1 MRKNKNI
8 LKKGMILA
16 AVSTMVVTM
25 APAIPAYAYGEA
37 DSKTG
42 QAAFNAATTGSADYQ
57 SWLTGTWQGGTQ
69 DFANTNQIA
78 LTPGSTANDLG
89 FAWYSKTKGTPA
101 VMVWKDGSKAG
112 AQIVKGTAT
121 DISAENWQGEVY
133 AASNK
138 VSINGFFEPDT
149 KYVYQYTDN
158 YSDNGDT
165 VWSAEYT
172 YTTHATDTFSV
183 ILTGDPQIGASGSKS
198 DKDANDMSIAQDAY
212 NWNKTMQKAME
223 IDPDASFLLSAGDQ
237 INESNA
243 GSEETKKTRESEYA
257 GFLYP
262 SVLRNLPLASSI
274 GNHESK
280 GTDYKYH
287 YNNPNTE
294 DNLGATN
301 SGSDYYFSYGD
312 VLYIVLNSNN
322 RNAAEHSKLMEKAI
336 KSTPNAKWKVV
347 AFHHD
352 IYGSGQPHSD
362 FDGANL
368 RTIFAPL
375 MDKYDID
382 VCLTG
387 HDHSYARTYQI
398 IDGTAIEYGQDSAT
412 NPEGTLYIAA
422 GSASGSKFYNLAT
435 QKQYY
440 IAERSNNQLP
450 TYSTIDFSDQA
461 FTIKTFDYTGAEYA
475 KPFTIK
481 KESQKDSAQQLIKKA
496 EGLSSSVYSEESLKK
511 VDDAVKVLKEIV
523 ASTSKDKGAEKLS
536 VLYDKTNNADNAKD
550 PLNYYGY
557 AQGEFASKLGDTTT
571 TTLRA
576 GFSSLLD
583 KTLLPDLTTKIP
595 AATYDTA
602 YANLKKA
609 IDNVEYKVVS
619 SYGDDDLD
627 LDDGEPAAKTTVKKA
642 ALTIKKGKKSIAG
655 KTVKLKKGKSFKII
669 TKRTNTKKKVT
680 YKSSN
685 KKYVKVSAAGKV
697 TAKKYTKKTVT
708 ITVKAGTLKKTFKV
722 KVTR

>member
-1 MRKNKNI
+1 MKRMNRVI
-8 LKKGMILA
+8 AFSALA
-16 AVSTMVVTM
+16 ALSLTLNPIQ
-25 APAIPAYAYGEA
+25 AGAYGETTEKSTLTA
-37 DSKTG
+37 DTKAVSEYQTWKDSTWTG
-42 QAAFNAATTGSADYQ
+42 KESIDSGK
-57 SWLTGTWQGGTQ
+57 
-69 DFANTNQIA
+69 IV
-78 LTPGSTANDLG
+78 LTPGATEKDLN
-89 FAWYSKTKGTPA
+89 FCWYSKTKGLA
-101 VMVWKDGSKAG
+101 KVKLGKKEDLSDAKVYDGT
-112 AQIVKGTAT
+112 VT
-121 DISAENWQGEVY
+121 DINRSNSVETY
-133 AASNK
+133 KASNK
-138 VSINGFFEPDT
+138 VSIKGALEKNTTYYYSYSNDGTTWSKAEKYQT
-149 KYVYQYTDN
+149 KD
-158 YSDNGDT
+158 
-165 VWSAEYT
+165 
-172 YTTHATDTFSV
+172 FSSYKIWLV
-183 ILTGDPQIGASGSKS
+183 GDPQVGASGSEGQGTI
-198 DKDANDMSIAQDAY
+198 DDVNIAVDTY
-212 NWNKTMQKAME
+212 NWNKTLEMAKKK
-223 IDPDASFLLSAGDQ
+223 DGDASFVLSVGDQ
-237 INESNA
+237 IDYAAADEA
-243 GSEETKKTRESEYA
+243 DTKNVRESEYA

-336 KSTPNAKWKVV
+336 KSAPNAKWKVV

-481 KESQKDSAQQLIKKA
+481 KESAQQLIKKA

>member
-1 MRKNKNI
+1 MKRMNRVI
-8 LKKGMILA
+8 AFSALA
-16 AVSTMVVTM
+16 ALSLTLNPIQ
-25 APAIPAYAYGEA
+25 AGAYGETTEKSTLTA
-37 DSKTG
+37 DTKAVSEYQTWKDSTWTG
-42 QAAFNAATTGSADYQ
+42 KESIDSGK
-57 SWLTGTWQGGTQ
+57 
-69 DFANTNQIA
+69 IV
-78 LTPGSTANDLG
+78 LTPGATEKDLN
-89 FAWYSKTKGTPA
+89 FCWYSKTKGLA
-101 VMVWKDGSKAG
+101 KVKLGKKEDLSDAKVYDGT
-112 AQIVKGTAT
+112 VT
-121 DISAENWQGEVY
+121 DINRSNSVETY
-133 AASNK
+133 KASNK
-138 VSINGFFEPDT
+138 VSIKGALEKNTTYYYSYSNDGTTWSKAEKYQT
-149 KYVYQYTDN
+149 KD
-158 YSDNGDT
+158 
-165 VWSAEYT
+165 
-172 YTTHATDTFSV
+172 FSSYKIWLV
-183 ILTGDPQIGASGSKS
+183 GDPQVGASGSEGQGTI
-198 DKDANDMSIAQDAY
+198 DDVNIAVDTY
-212 NWNKTMQKAME
+212 NWNKTLEMAKKK
-223 IDPDASFLLSAGDQ
+223 DGDASFVLSVGDQ
-237 INESNA
+237 IDYAAADEA
-243 GSEETKKTRESEYA
+243 DTKNVRESEYA

-336 KSTPNAKWKVV
+336 KSAPNAKWKVV

-496 EGLSSSVYSEESLKK
+496 EGLSSSVYSEDSLKK
-511 VDDAVKVLKEIV
+511 VDDAMKVLKEIV

-557 AQGEFASKLGDTTT
+557 AQGEFASKIGDTTT

-627 LDDGEPAAKTTVKKA
+627 LDDGERLLRPQ
-642 ALTIKKGKKSIAG
+642 
-655 KTVKLKKGKSFKII
+655 
-669 TKRTNTKKKVT
+669 
-680 YKSSN
+680 
-685 KKYVKVSAAGKV
+685 
-697 TAKKYTKKTVT
+697 
-708 ITVKAGTLKKTFKV
+708 
-722 KVTR
+722 

>member
-1 MRKNKNI
+1 MKRMNRVI
-8 LKKGMILA
+8 AFSALA
-16 AVSTMVVTM
+16 ALSLTLNPIQ
-25 APAIPAYAYGEA
+25 AGAYGETTEKSTLTA
-37 DSKTG
+37 DTKAVSEYQTWKDSTWTG
-42 QAAFNAATTGSADYQ
+42 KESIDSGK
-57 SWLTGTWQGGTQ
+57 
-69 DFANTNQIA
+69 IV
-78 LTPGSTANDLG
+78 LTPGATEKDLN
-89 FAWYSKTKGTPA
+89 FCWYSKTKGLA
-101 VMVWKDGSKAG
+101 KVKLGKKEDLSDAKVYDGT
-112 AQIVKGTAT
+112 VT
-121 DISAENWQGEVY
+121 DINRSNSVETY
-133 AASNK
+133 KASNK
-138 VSINGFFEPDT
+138 VSIKGALEKNTTYYYSYSNDGTTWSKAEKYQT
-149 KYVYQYTDN
+149 KDSKSYKIWLV
-158 YSDNGDT
+158 
-165 VWSAEYT
+165 
-172 YTTHATDTFSV
+172 
-183 ILTGDPQIGASGSKS
+183 GDPQVGASGSEGQGTI
-198 DKDANDMSIAQDAY
+198 DDVNIAVDTY
-212 NWNKTMQKAME
+212 NWNKTLEMAKKK
-223 IDPDASFLLSAGDQ
+223 DGDASFVLSVGDQ
-237 INESNA
+237 IDYAAADEA
-243 GSEETKKTRESEYA
+243 DTKNVRESEYA

-262 SVLRNLPLASSI
+262 SVLRNMPLASSI

-336 KSTPNAKWKVV
+336 KSAPNAKWKVV

-481 KESQKDSAQQLIKKA
+481 KESQKDSAQELIAKA
-496 EGLSSSVYSEESLKK
+496 EGLSSAVYSEASLKK
-511 VDDAVKVLKEIV
+511 VNDAVKALKEIV

-536 VLYDKTNNADNAKD
+536 ALYDKTNNADNAKD

-627 LDDGEPAAKTTVKKA
+627 DGEPAAKTIVKKA

>member
-1 MRKNKNI
+1 MKRMNRVI
-8 LKKGMILA
+8 AFSALA
-16 AVSTMVVTM
+16 ALSLTLNPIQ
-25 APAIPAYAYGEA
+25 AGAYGETTEKSTLTA
-37 DSKTG
+37 DTKAVSEYQTWKDSTWTG
-42 QAAFNAATTGSADYQ
+42 KESIDSGK
-57 SWLTGTWQGGTQ
+57 
-69 DFANTNQIA
+69 IV
-78 LTPGSTANDLG
+78 LTPGATEKDLN
-89 FAWYSKTKGTPA
+89 FCWYSKTKGLA
-101 VMVWKDGSKAG
+101 KVKLGKKEDLSDAKVYDGT
-112 AQIVKGTAT
+112 VT
-121 DISAENWQGEVY
+121 DINRSNSVETY
-133 AASNK
+133 KASNK
-138 VSINGFFEPDT
+138 VSIKGALEKNTTYYYSYSNDGTTWSKAEKYQT
-149 KYVYQYTDN
+149 KD
-158 YSDNGDT
+158 
-165 VWSAEYT
+165 
-172 YTTHATDTFSV
+172 FSSYKIWLV
-183 ILTGDPQIGASGSKS
+183 GDPQVGASGSEGQGTI
-198 DKDANDMSIAQDAY
+198 DDVNIAVDTY
-212 NWNKTMQKAME
+212 NWNKTLEMAKKK
-223 IDPDASFLLSAGDQ
+223 DGDASFVLSVGDQ
-237 INESNA
+237 IDYAAADEA
-243 GSEETKKTRESEYA
+243 DTKNVRESEYA

-336 KSTPNAKWKVV
+336 KSAPNAKWKVV

-496 EGLSSSVYSEESLKK
+496 EGLSSSVYSEDSLKK
-511 VDDAVKVLKEIV
+511 VDDAMKVLKEIV

-557 AQGEFASKLGDTTT
+557 AQGEFASKIGDTTT

-576 GFSSLLD
+576 FSSLLD

>member
-1 MRKNKNI
+1 MKRMNRVI
-8 LKKGMILA
+8 AFSALA
-16 AVSTMVVTM
+16 ALSLTLNPIQ
-25 APAIPAYAYGEA
+25 AGAYGETTEKSTLTA
-37 DSKTG
+37 DTKAVSEYQTWKDSTWTG
-42 QAAFNAATTGSADYQ
+42 KESIDSGK
-57 SWLTGTWQGGTQ
+57 
-69 DFANTNQIA
+69 IV
-78 LTPGSTANDLG
+78 LTPGATEKDLN
-89 FAWYSKTKGTPA
+89 FCWYSKTKGLA
-101 VMVWKDGSKAG
+101 KVKLGKKEDLSDAKVYDGT
-112 AQIVKGTAT
+112 VT
-121 DISAENWQGEVY
+121 DINRSNSVETY
-133 AASNK
+133 KASNK
-138 VSINGFFEPDT
+138 VSIKGALEKNTTYYYSYSNDGTTWSKAEKYQT
-149 KYVYQYTDN
+149 KD
-158 YSDNGDT
+158 
-165 VWSAEYT
+165 
-172 YTTHATDTFSV
+172 FSSYKIWLV
-183 ILTGDPQIGASGSKS
+183 GDPQVGASGSEGQGTI
-198 DKDANDMSIAQDAY
+198 DDVNIAVDTY
-212 NWNKTMQKAME
+212 NWNKTLEMAKKK
-223 IDPDASFLLSAGDQ
+223 DGDASFVLSVGDQ
-237 INESNA
+237 IDYAAADEA
-243 GSEETKKTRESEYA
+243 DTKNVRESEYA

-336 KSTPNAKWKVV
+336 KSAPNAKWKVV

-557 AQGEFASKLGDTTT
+557 AQGEYASRLGETKT
-571 TTLRA
+571 TTLRP

-583 KTLLPDLTTKIP
+583 RTSLPDLTTTIQ
-595 AATYDTA
+595 AAKYDAAYNALKTA
-602 YANLKKA
+602 IAN
-609 IDNVEYKVVS
+609 VQYKVVS
-619 SYGDDDLD
+619 SFEGDDLD
-627 LDDGEPAAKTTVKKA
+627 LSDDTTPTTVVKKTAAKKVT
-642 ALTIKKGKKSIAG
+642 LTIKKGKKALAG
-655 KTVKLKKGKSFKII
+655 KTIKLKKGKGFKI
-669 TKRTNTKKKVT
+669 KATKKNTTKKIT

-685 KKYVKVSAAGKV
+685 KKAVKVSASGKV
-697 TAKKYTKKTVT
+697 TVLKYAKKKVT
-708 ITVKAGTLKKTFKV
+708 ITVKVGTVKKTFSV
-722 KVTR
+722 KVIK

>member
-1 MRKNKNI
+1 MKRMNRVI
-8 LKKGMILA
+8 AFSALA
-16 AVSTMVVTM
+16 ALSLTLNPIQ
-25 APAIPAYAYGEA
+25 AGAYGETTEKSTLTA
-37 DSKTG
+37 DTKAVSEYQTWKDSTWTG
-42 QAAFNAATTGSADYQ
+42 KESIDSGK
-57 SWLTGTWQGGTQ
+57 
-69 DFANTNQIA
+69 IV
-78 LTPGSTANDLG
+78 LTPGATEKDLN
-89 FAWYSKTKGTPA
+89 FCWYSKTKGLA
-101 VMVWKDGSKAG
+101 KVKLAKKEDLSDAKVYDGT
-112 AQIVKGTAT
+112 VT
-121 DISAENWQGEVY
+121 DINRSNSVETY
-133 AASNK
+133 KASNK
-138 VSINGFFEPDT
+138 VSIKGALEKNTTYYYSYSNDGTTWSKAEKYQT
-149 KYVYQYTDN
+149 KDSKSYKIWLV
-158 YSDNGDT
+158 
-165 VWSAEYT
+165 
-172 YTTHATDTFSV
+172 
-183 ILTGDPQIGASGSKS
+183 GDPQVGASGSEGQGTI
-198 DKDANDMSIAQDAY
+198 DDVNIAVDTY
-212 NWNKTMQKAME
+212 NWNKTLEMAKKK
-223 IDPDASFLLSAGDQ
+223 DGDASFVLSVGDQ
-237 INESNA
+237 IDYAAADEA
-243 GSEETKKTRESEYA
+243 DTKNVRESEYA

-262 SVLRNLPLASSI
+262 SVLRNMPLASSI

-336 KSTPNAKWKVV
+336 KSAPNAKWKVV

-481 KESQKDSAQQLIKKA
+481 KESQKDSAQELIAKA
-496 EGLSSSVYSEESLKK
+496 EGLSSAVYSEASLKK
-511 VDDAVKVLKEIV
+511 VNDAVKALKEIV

-536 VLYDKTNNADNAKD
+536 ALYDKTNNADNAKD

-619 SYGDDDLD
+619 SYGDDDLG
-627 LDDGEPAAKTTVKKA
+627 DGEPAAKTTVKKA

>member
-1 MRKNKNI
+1 MKRMNRDI
-8 LKKGMILA
+8 AFSALA
-16 AVSTMVVTM
+16 ALSLTLNPIQ
-25 APAIPAYAYGEA
+25 AGAYGETTEKSTLTA
-37 DSKTG
+37 DTKAVSEYQTWKDSTWTG
-42 QAAFNAATTGSADYQ
+42 KESIDSGK
-57 SWLTGTWQGGTQ
+57 
-69 DFANTNQIA
+69 IV
-78 LTPGSTANDLG
+78 LTPGATEKDLN
-89 FAWYSKTKGTPA
+89 FCWYSKTKGLA
-101 VMVWKDGSKAG
+101 KVKLGKKEDLSDAKVYDGT
-112 AQIVKGTAT
+112 VT
-121 DISAENWQGEVY
+121 DINRSNSVETY
-133 AASNK
+133 KASNK
-138 VSINGFFEPDT
+138 VSIKGALEKNTTYYYSYSNDGTTWSKAEKYQT
-149 KYVYQYTDN
+149 KD
-158 YSDNGDT
+158 
-165 VWSAEYT
+165 
-172 YTTHATDTFSV
+172 FSSYKIWLV
-183 ILTGDPQIGASGSKS
+183 GDPQVGASGSEGQGTI
-198 DKDANDMSIAQDAY
+198 DDVNIAVDTY
-212 NWNKTMQKAME
+212 NWNKTLEMAKKK
-223 IDPDASFLLSAGDQ
+223 DGDASFVLSVGDQ
-237 INESNA
+237 IDYAAADEA
-243 GSEETKKTRESEYA
+243 DTKNVRESEYA

-336 KSTPNAKWKVV
+336 KSAPNAKWKVV

-475 KPFTIK
+475 KPLPK

>member
-1 MRKNKNI
+1 MKRMNRVI
-8 LKKGMILA
+8 AFSALA
-16 AVSTMVVTM
+16 ALSLTLNPIQ
-25 APAIPAYAYGEA
+25 AGAYGETTEKSTLTA
-37 DSKTG
+37 DTKAVSEYQTWKDSTWTG
-42 QAAFNAATTGSADYQ
+42 KESIDSGK
-57 SWLTGTWQGGTQ
+57 
-69 DFANTNQIA
+69 IV
-78 LTPGSTANDLG
+78 LTPGATEKDLN
-89 FAWYSKTKGTPA
+89 FCWYSITKGLA
-101 VMVWKDGSKAG
+101 KVKLGKKEDLSDAKVYDGT
-112 AQIVKGTAT
+112 VT
-121 DISAENWQGEVY
+121 DINRSNSVETY
-133 AASNK
+133 KASNK
-138 VSINGFFEPDT
+138 VSIKGALEKNTTYYYSYSNDGTTWSKAEKYQT
-149 KYVYQYTDN
+149 KD
-158 YSDNGDT
+158 
-165 VWSAEYT
+165 
-172 YTTHATDTFSV
+172 FSSYKIWLV
-183 ILTGDPQIGASGSKS
+183 GDPQVGASGSEGQGTI
-198 DKDANDMSIAQDAY
+198 DDVNIAVDTY
-212 NWNKTMQKAME
+212 NWNKTLEMAKKK
-223 IDPDASFLLSAGDQ
+223 DGDASFVLSVGDQ
-237 INESNA
+237 IDYAAADEA
-243 GSEETKKTRESEYA
+243 DTKNVRESEYA

-336 KSTPNAKWKVV
+336 KSAPNAKWKVV

-496 EGLSSSVYSEESLKK
+496 EGLSSSVYSEDSLKK

-619 SYGDDDLD
+619 SYGDDDL
-627 LDDGEPAAKTTVKKA
+627 AAKTTVKKA

-669 TKRTNTKKKVT
+669 SKRTNTKKKVT

>member
-1 MRKNKNI
+1 M
-8 LKKGMILA
+8 
-16 AVSTMVVTM
+16 
-25 APAIPAYAYGEA
+25 
-37 DSKTG
+37 
-42 QAAFNAATTGSADYQ
+42 
-57 SWLTGTWQGGTQ
+57 
-69 DFANTNQIA
+69 
-78 LTPGSTANDLG
+78 
-89 FAWYSKTKGTPA
+89 
-101 VMVWKDGSKAG
+101 
-112 AQIVKGTAT
+112 
-121 DISAENWQGEVY
+121 
-133 AASNK
+133 
-138 VSINGFFEPDT
+138 
-149 KYVYQYTDN
+149 
-158 YSDNGDT
+158 
-165 VWSAEYT
+165 
-172 YTTHATDTFSV
+172 
-183 ILTGDPQIGASGSKS
+183 
-198 DKDANDMSIAQDAY
+198 
-212 NWNKTMQKAME
+212 
-223 IDPDASFLLSAGDQ
+223 
-237 INESNA
+237 
-243 GSEETKKTRESEYA
+243 
-257 GFLYP
+257 
-262 SVLRNLPLASSI
+262 
-274 GNHESK
+274 
-280 GTDYKYH
+280 
-287 YNNPNTE
+287 
-294 DNLGATN
+294 GATN

-336 KSTPNAKWKVV
+336 KSAPNAKWKVV

-481 KESQKDSAQQLIKKA
+481 KESKKDSAQQLIKKA
-496 EGLSSSVYSEESLKK
+496 EGLSSSVYSEDSLKK

-557 AQGEFASKLGDTTT
+557 AQGEFASKIGDTTT

-697 TAKKYTKKTVT
+697 TAKKYTKKNVT

>member
-1 MRKNKNI
+1 MKRMNRVI
-8 LKKGMILA
+8 AFSALA
-16 AVSTMVVTM
+16 ALSLTLNPIQ
-25 APAIPAYAYGEA
+25 AGAYGETTEKSTLTA
-37 DSKTG
+37 DTKAVSEYQTWKDSTWTG
-42 QAAFNAATTGSADYQ
+42 KESIDSGK
-57 SWLTGTWQGGTQ
+57 
-69 DFANTNQIA
+69 IV
-78 LTPGSTANDLG
+78 LTPGATEKDLN
-89 FAWYSKTKGTPA
+89 FCWYSKTKGLA
-101 VMVWKDGSKAG
+101 KVKLGKKEDLSDAKVYDGT
-112 AQIVKGTAT
+112 VT
-121 DISAENWQGEVY
+121 DINRSNSVETY
-133 AASNK
+133 KASNK
-138 VSINGFFEPDT
+138 VSI
-149 KYVYQYTDN
+149 
-158 YSDNGDT
+158 
-165 VWSAEYT
+165 
-172 YTTHATDTFSV
+172 
-183 ILTGDPQIGASGSKS
+183 
-198 DKDANDMSIAQDAY
+198 KDALEKNTTYYYSYSNDGTTWS
-212 NWNKTMQKAME
+212 KAE
-223 IDPDASFLLSAGDQ
+223 KYQTKDFSSYKIWLVGDQ
-237 INESNA
+237 IDYAAADEA
-243 GSEETKKTRESEYA
+243 DTKNVRESEYA

-336 KSTPNAKWKVV
+336 KSAPNAKWKVV

-496 EGLSSSVYSEESLKK
+496 EGLSSSVYSEDSLKK

-697 TAKKYTKKTVT
+697 TAKKYTKKIVT

>member
-1 MRKNKNI
+1 MKRMNRVI
-8 LKKGMILA
+8 AFSALA
-16 AVSTMVVTM
+16 ALSLTLNPIQ
-25 APAIPAYAYGEA
+25 AGAYGETTEKSTLTA
-37 DSKTG
+37 DTKAVSEYQTWKDSTWTG
-42 QAAFNAATTGSADYQ
+42 KESIDSGK
-57 SWLTGTWQGGTQ
+57 
-69 DFANTNQIA
+69 IV
-78 LTPGSTANDLG
+78 LTPGATEKDLN
-89 FAWYSKTKGTPA
+89 FCWYSKTKGLA
-101 VMVWKDGSKAG
+101 KVKLGKKEDLSDAKVYDGT
-112 AQIVKGTAT
+112 VT
-121 DISAENWQGEVY
+121 DINRSNSVETY
-133 AASNK
+133 KASNK
-138 VSINGFFEPDT
+138 VSIKGALEKNTTYYYSYSNDGTTWSKAEKYQT
-149 KYVYQYTDN
+149 KDSKSYKIWLV
-158 YSDNGDT
+158 
-165 VWSAEYT
+165 
-172 YTTHATDTFSV
+172 
-183 ILTGDPQIGASGSKS
+183 GDPQVGASGSEGQGTI
-198 DKDANDMSIAQDAY
+198 DDVNIAVDTY
-212 NWNKTMQKAME
+212 NWNKTLEMAKKK
-223 IDPDASFLLSAGDQ
+223 DGDASFVLSVGDQ
-237 INESNA
+237 IDYAAADEA
-243 GSEETKKTRESEYA
+243 DTKNVRESEYA

-262 SVLRNLPLASSI
+262 SVLRNMPLASSI

-336 KSTPNAKWKVV
+336 KSAPNAKWKVV

-481 KESQKDSAQQLIKKA
+481 KESQKDSAQELIAKA
-496 EGLSSSVYSEESLKK
+496 EGLSSAVYSEASLKK
-511 VDDAVKVLKEIV
+511 VNDAVKALKEIV

-536 VLYDKTNNADNAKD
+536 ALYDKTNNADNAKD

-619 SYGDDDLD
+619 SYGDDD